1 MSVLTAADI
10 ILRPVISEKSI
21 DESGR
26 GKYTFAVHDKAN
38 KIQIKAAVEELY
50 KKEKVTVVAVNVLTS
65 KAKEKRRGTKRGRDR
80 RPHLGVAQGDR
91 HPGPRP
97 EDRILRGGVGMPLR
111 SYKATSPGRRWMTR
125 STFEEITTDKP
136 HKPLLEP
143 MKRGSGRN
151 NQGRL
156 TVRHRG
162 GGEKTHY
169 RIGSTSSATS
179 SGVPAQLATI
189 EYDPNRSARIGLLH
203 YRDGEKRYMLLPN
216 GLKVGDIVVSGP
228 DAEARV
234 GNALPIAKIP
244 LGTTIHNIELD
255 PRQGRP
261 DRPVRRR
268 RRPSSWPRRA
278 TTPRSACPRARCAG
292 CSIRCMATIGQV
304 SNVDHENQNLGKAG
318 RARHMGQRP
327 EVRGVAMTPRDH
339 PHGGG
344 EGKSPTGMPP
354 KTPWGKPAMG
364 YRTRRGKATSRLIV
378 RSRHRKS

>member
-65 KAKEKRRGTKRGRDR
+65 KAQGEAPRHQARARR

-125 STFEEITTDKP
+125 PTFEEITTDKP

-179 SGVPAQLATI
+179 SGVPAKLATI

-216 GLKVGDIVVSGP
+216 GLKVGRHRRLRPGRGG
-228 DAEARV
+228 AR
-234 GNALPIAKIP
+234 GQRPADRQDPARHHDP
-244 LGTTIHNIELD
+244 QHRAD

-268 RRPSSWPRRA
+268 VGPAPGQGGRA
-278 TTPRSACPRARCAG
+278 SPRSACLRARCAG
-292 CSIRCMATIGQV
+292 SASAAWRRSGRSRTSIT
-304 SNVDHENQNLGKAG
+304 
-318 RARHMGQRP
+318 
-327 EVRGVAMTPRDH
+327 
-339 PHGGG
+339 
-344 EGKSPTGMPP
+344 
-354 KTPWGKPAMG
+354 
-364 YRTRRGKATSRLIV
+364 RTRTSARPVALATWASGRRCGASR
-378 RSRHRKS
+378 